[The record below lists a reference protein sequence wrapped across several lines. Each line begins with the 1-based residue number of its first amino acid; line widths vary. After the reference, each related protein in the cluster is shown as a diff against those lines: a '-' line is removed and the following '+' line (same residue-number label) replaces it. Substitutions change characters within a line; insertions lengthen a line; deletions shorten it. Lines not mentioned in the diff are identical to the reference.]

1 MRIRNASLGHQS
13 ILGIRFDNESILGI
27 RFRKS
32 DNANTECISRPPYST
47 PHALSRDTL
56 DWWISISW
64 AGPNPH
70 SGQTYDRT
78 SIVYISACYNN
89 LYYQIVLT
97 LLAID
102 LRKYIQKSYCV
113 AVHVMIMSAIMNVRQ
128 LSVILG
134 STVVSPYVG
143 MARKQNGGYNASISV
158 QTLIFHLVVDSTRL
172 KTVRSALWRC
182 PKSTVALK
190 LLENVVKVTNLEVV
204 KIEFR
209 HLPVLL
215 LSFFFSSQPSALTR
229 AVLKTKH
236 PQIAVKFFED
246 VPFEL
251 SF

>member
-1 MRIRNASLGHQS
+1 MYQTVADIVV
-13 ILGIRFDNESILGI
+13 
-27 RFRKS
+27 
-32 DNANTECISRPPYST
+32 YSAVNVFVV
-47 PHALSRDTL
+47 HIHMYSYLSHML
-56 DWWISISW
+56 
-64 AGPNPH
+64 
-70 SGQTYDRT
+70 
-78 SIVYISACYNN
+78 
-89 LYYQIVLT
+89 
-97 LLAID
+97 
-102 LRKYIQKSYCV
+102 
-113 AVHVMIMSAIMNVRQ
+113 
-128 LSVILG
+128 LG

-158 QTLIFHLVVDSTRL
+158 QTLIFHLVVNSTRL

-182 PKSTVALK
+182 PNSTVALR
-190 LLENVVKVTNLEVV
+190 LLENVVKVTNQEVV

-209 HLPVLL
+209 HLPFLLL